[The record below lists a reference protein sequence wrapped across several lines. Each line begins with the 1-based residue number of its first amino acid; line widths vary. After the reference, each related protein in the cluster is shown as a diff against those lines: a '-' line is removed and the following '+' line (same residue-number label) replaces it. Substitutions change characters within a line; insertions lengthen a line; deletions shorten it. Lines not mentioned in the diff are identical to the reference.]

1 MEELFSETVSL
12 SSLGPNS
19 ELPKQEEPKTIGS
32 GIVTATL
39 GKGGAAVI
47 YEIWNPKLEIHRA
60 VKLWHPTSV
69 EKNIQRFET
78 EMKITAKLRHP
89 NIVEIHSVGE
99 WNNLP
104 FIEIEK
110 IEGDSLKDLLR
121 KNGDALPVAVAAA
134 IGIFISRALAYAH
147 NHEYT
152 LGDKKYKGVIH
163 CDIKPANIMIS
174 NTGIVKLTDFGIALP
189 THSTGNPDKN
199 TVTGSL
205 QYMAPEQLSSGE
217 IDVRT
222 DIFSL
227 GTVLYELFTGV
238 KAFPAQSMEDLIE
251 KRRNHVLVPIR
262 DFAPKLPPKVIT
274 LIEMCLEV
282 KPDDRI
288 QSVLEVMAELEK
300 IFSAYTNDSPRNI
313 LQLFLNGDE
322 ISSKPLANKKAN
334 LVQIAV
340 IGIAAL
346 ALIVLLPFMFK
357 KHPSDINTKAK
368 IPVSQVSASA
378 GAQQKEQNLTTPVKV
393 ESSPPPVVT
402 QKLIENQLG
411 GKPLKSDRTRRPKNA
426 LPMKK
431 VPPVRK
437 VAPPANDVLSASQGK
452 DAGVKKVAESLSE
465 LEIID
470 ELWRLVKSSE
480 FKNAERM
487 FTEFPIN
494 DAEYYL
500 VYSEFLLKKGN
511 LEQAR
516 VNAEKAMQ
524 KPSKR
529 MDPAEVRTRC
539 FYLKAKAL
547 SMSYDKNPDSLKAQK
562 AMEAWFDVKFQSRS
576 NVSSSYYIDADKE
589 IRRIS
594 TQIQH

>member
-19 ELPKQEEPKTIGS
+19 EQPNQEEPKSIGS
-32 GIVTATL
+32 GVVTSIL

-60 VKLWHPTSV
+60 VKLWRPTLI

-121 KNGDALPVAVAAA
+121 KKGDALPVAVAAA

-163 CDIKPANIMIS
+163 CDVKPANIMIS
-174 NTGIVKLTDFGIALP
+174 NAGVVKLTDFGIALP
-189 THSTGNPDKN
+189 SHSTGNPDKN
-199 TVTGSL
+199 KVTGSL

-227 GTVLYELFTGV
+227 GTVLYELFTGA

-251 KRRNHVLVPIR
+251 KRRNHELVPIR
-262 DFAPKLPPKVIT
+262 ESAPKLPPKVVA
-274 LIEMCLEV
+274 LIEKCV
-282 KPDDRI
+282 QINPDDRI
-288 QSVLEVMAELEK
+288 QSVQEVMAELE
-300 IFSAYTNDSPRNI
+300 SVYSVYSNDSPRN
-313 LQLFLNGDE
+313 LLNRFLNGDE
-322 ISSKPLANKKAN
+322 ISSKPLPNKKVN
-334 LVQIAV
+334 LVQIGAFGMAAV
-340 IGIAAL
+340 AI
-346 ALIVLLPFMFK
+346 IVLLTLVLK
-357 KHPSDINTKAK
+357 KHPADTTTSIKNA
-368 IPVSQVSASA
+368 SQVKTPEP
-378 GAQQKEQNLTTPVKV
+378 AQPKAQSVKSQPQITSY
-393 ESSPPPVVT
+393 SSPAIT
-402 QKLIENQLG
+402 QKMIENQLG
-411 GKPLKSDRTRRPKNA
+411 KKPTKDNLSKKPRIV
-426 LPMKK
+426 LPVKK
-431 VPPVRK
+431 IPPGRNVQSVNSEK
-437 VAPPANDVLSASQGK
+437 EAD
-452 DAGVKKVAESLSE
+452 VKKVAEAVSDG
-465 LEIID
+465 EIID
-470 ELWRLVKSSE
+470 ELSRLVKSNE
-480 FKNAERM
+480 YKNAEQM

-494 DAEYYL
+494 DAEYFL

-511 LEQAR
+511 FEQAQA
-516 VNAEKAMQ
+516 NAEKALQ

-529 MDPAEVRTRC
+529 MDPSEVRTRC

-547 SMSYDKNPDSLKAQK
+547 SEGFNKSPDSLNAKK

-576 NVSSSYYIDADKE
+576 NVNSIFYIDADKE

-594 TQIQH
+594 TQTQH

>member
-19 ELPKQEEPKTIGS
+19 EKPKQEEPKTIGS
-32 GIVTATL
+32 GVVTAIL

-60 VKLWHPTSV
+60 VKLWRPTLV

-89 NIVEIHSVGE
+89 NIVEIHAVGE

-121 KNGDALPVAVAAA
+121 KKGGLPVSVAAA

-174 NTGIVKLTDFGIALP
+174 NTGVVKLTDFGIALP
-189 THSTGNPDKN
+189 THSAGNADKN
-199 TVTGSL
+199 TITGSL

-227 GTVLYELFTGV
+227 GTVLYELFSGT
-238 KAFPAQSMEDLIE
+238 KAFSAQSIEALIE
-251 KRRNHVLVPIR
+251 KRRNHEFIPIR
-262 DFAPKLPPKVIT
+262 ECEPKLPPKVIA
-274 LIEMCLEV
+274 LIEKCLEV
-282 KPDDRI
+282 TPDDRI
-288 QSVLEVMAELEK
+288 QSVQEVMAELEN
-300 IFSAYTNDSPRNI
+300 IFSGYTKENPESLLGR
-313 LQLFLNGDE
+313 FLNDDV
-322 ISSKPLANKKAN
+322 ISTKPLANKKMK
-334 LVQIAV
+334 LVFIGVLSITALVLIMFLPAV
-340 IGIAAL
+340 
-346 ALIVLLPFMFK
+346 FK
-357 KHPSDINTKAK
+357 KHSSDTNTTIKTVQQMGTPSSTQLKELNRNPLPPIETAPS
-368 IPVSQVSASA
+368 PVI
-378 GAQQKEQNLTTPVKV
+378 
-393 ESSPPPVVT
+393 T
-402 QKLIENQLG
+402 QKVIENQLK
-411 GKPLKSDRTRRPKNA
+411 GKLVKGDLSKKQKNTLPLKKAS
-426 LPMKK
+426 
-431 VPPVRK
+431 PVRK
-437 VAPPANDVLSASQGK
+437 NLPVTADVLPATQVKADVKK
-452 DAGVKKVAESLSE
+452 DAESVSE
-465 LEIID
+465 VEIID

-480 FKNAERM
+480 YKNAERM
-487 FTEFPIN
+487 FAEFPIN
-494 DAEYYL
+494 DAEYFL
-500 VYSEFLLKKGN
+500 VYSEFLLKKGSF
-511 LEQAR
+511 EQAR
-516 VNAEKAMQ
+516 ISADKALQ
-524 KPSKR
+524 KSSKR
-529 MDPAEVRTRC
+529 MDPSEVRSRC

-547 SMSYDKNPDSLKAQK
+547 SGNFDKNPDSLKAQK

-576 NVSSSYYIDADKE
+576 NVNSSFYIDADKE

-594 TQIQH
+594 AQMQH

>member
-19 ELPKQEEPKTIGS
+19 ELPDQEEPKTIGS
-32 GIVTATL
+32 GIVTSTL

-60 VKLWHPTSV
+60 VKLWRPTSV

-121 KNGDALPVAVAAA
+121 KKGEALPVAVAAA
-134 IGIFISRALAYAH
+134 IGIFISRALEYAH

-174 NTGIVKLTDFGIALP
+174 NAGVVKLTDFGIALP
-189 THSTGNPDKN
+189 SHSAGNPDKN

-227 GTVLYELFTGV
+227 GMVLYELFSGA

-251 KRRNHVLVPIR
+251 KRRNHQMMPIR
-262 DFAPKLPPKVIT
+262 ESAPKLPLKVMA
-274 LIEMCLEV
+274 LIENCV
-282 KPDDRI
+282 RINPDDRI
-288 QSVLEVMAELEK
+288 QSVQEVMTELEK
-300 IFSAYTNDSPRNI
+300 IFATYTNESPRNLLGRFLSGDAI
-313 LQLFLNGDE
+313 L
-322 ISSKPLANKKAN
+322 SKPLANKKVN
-334 LVQIAV
+334 LVQIGV
-340 IGIAAL
+340 LGI
-346 ALIVLLPFMFK
+346 IVLILVALLPVIFK
-357 KHPSDINTKAK
+357 KPPSDTSKA
-368 IPVSQVSASA
+368 IRPVLQIGTSA
-378 GAQQKEQNLTTPVKV
+378 GTPPKEQSLSAQPKV
-393 ESSPPPVVT
+393 AIEPPPVIT
-402 QKLIENQLG
+402 QKMIENQL
-411 GKPLKSDRTRRPKNA
+411 KRKLLKDDFPRRSKNA
-426 LPMKK
+426 LPLKK
-431 VPPVRK
+431 VPSVRK
-437 VAPPANDVLSASQGK
+437 SVATPTDVLSANQGK
-452 DAGVKKVAESLSE
+452 EAEAKKVAEPVSE

-480 FKNAERM
+480 YKNAERM

-494 DAEYYL
+494 DAEYFL

-511 LEQAR
+511 PEQAR
-516 VNAEKAMQ
+516 INAEKAMQ
-524 KPSKR
+524 KPARR
-529 MDPAEVRTRC
+529 MDPSEIRTRC

-547 SMSYDKNPDSLKAQK
+547 SESFNKNPDSLKAQK

-576 NVSSSYYIDADKE
+576 NVNSSFYIDADKE